1 MAVSSVGWR
10 SIDDDVSVDAATRA
24 LFAFNKKKKKTFPV
38 RRLETRGRAAA
49 PGARD
54 AIRSVS
60 RPRASTF
67 PVSCP
72 RRSSRQ
78 SINARFTYACVRVR
92 VPSVGV
98 RRPSSR
104 GQARAH
110 HAGAVEKLDGAYL
123 LLSFSPGNSGYSFA
137 SGGAVGSDMVGFAV
151 SFTGWGGA
159 FTGSGAGSG
168 TVEGSGGVGSCC
180 LESFPPIGEWRG
192 RRWRTSAKS

>member
-1 MAVSSVGWR
+1 MWDGGQLRGMAVDR
-10 SIDDDVSVDAATRA
+10 R
-24 LFAFNKKKKKTFPV
+24 
-38 RRLETRGRAAA
+38 RRLRRRGGERSSLSIKRKKNVPGSQTGNAREGGGA
-49 PGARD
+49 GARD

-60 RPRASTF
+60 RPRASTS

-159 FTGSGAGSG
+159 FTGSGAGFW
-168 TVEGSGGVGSCC
+168 TVEGSGGVVPVAWS
-180 LESFPPIGEWRG
+180 LSRP
-192 RRWRTSAKS
+192 